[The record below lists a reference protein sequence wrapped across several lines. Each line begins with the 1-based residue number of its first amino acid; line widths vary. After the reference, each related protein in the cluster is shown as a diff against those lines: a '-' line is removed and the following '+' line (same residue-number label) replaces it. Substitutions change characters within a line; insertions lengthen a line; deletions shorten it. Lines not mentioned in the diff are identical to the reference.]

1 MRTRGDGAVAVGL
14 SMPGSRDGVC
24 IAGYVPLELAI
35 AVLEATTVGILAVV
49 DADAKCIG
57 YVRCADDADRSR
69 AYPVAP
75 GAGHNAVI
83 GSWTCLAPEASIA
96 DALRSL
102 RSEGRTR
109 AVVTDRSGRR
119 MGVLSAPRIPAEV
132 PIQTDAAFV
141 TEWDARL
148 G

>member
-1 MRTRGDGAVAVGL
+1 MAVGV

-35 AVLEATTVGILAVV
+35 AILEATSVGVLAVV
-49 DADAKCIG
+49 DANAKCIG
-57 YVRCADDADRSR
+57 YVRCADDGNPSR

-75 GAGHNAVI
+75 RARRSAVI
-83 GSWTCLAPEASIA
+83 GSWTCLAPDASIA
-96 DALRSL
+96 DALGSL

-109 AVVTDRSGRR
+109 AVVTDGSGRR
-119 MGVLSAPRIPAEV
+119 VGVLSVPTIAAEA
-132 PIQTDAAFV
+132 PIQIDAFV
-141 TEWDARL
+141 SEWDVGL